1 MNYRTD
7 IIIVHNSC
15 MHNIMYTCTCTRPTG
30 IGIGF
35 LVLRKIEVLAL
46 VLNNKNHVL

>member
-35 LVLRKIEVLAL
+35 LVLRKNEVLAL